1 MIRPL
6 RRAHYRIWLTLAF
19 LLPAIFTAA
28 LLARRDA
35 TPRNPQLNWEQYR

>member
-6 RRAHYRIWLTLAF
+6 RRAHHRIWLALAI
-19 LLPAIFTAA
+19 LLPLILAA
-28 LLARRDA
+28 SLLARREA